1 MGGHETVDGM
11 RRLIAPSTDTA
22 WLALLC
28 SSRMSFALIFTAYSA
43 AIPLLKPEWG
53 LTASQAGLIQ
63 SAWHAGYLVSLCAIG
78 FLSDRYGAKRVF
90 LVSSAAA
97 SASALVFAV
106 FADGYASAALLYGM
120 TGLFSGGSYTPGLTL
135 IAERYASQQRGR
147 AMGYYLA
154 AASLGYAAA
163 LLLTGMLTPYFG
175 WRGAF
180 LVNAAGPFVG
190 TIIGWLAL
198 RHTPNL
204 VHDKT
209 STRSPLAPLPAVLKN
224 KPVMLAIWAY
234 AFHSWELMGLKAWL
248 PAFLAAAAL
257 AAGHTATEAASL
269 GAVLTA
275 IAYLGSMTGSVA
287 GGALS
292 DRKGRTWAI
301 LIMSCASLACSFSLG
316 WLMGLPLWVLVGVAA
331 FYSFAAIGD
340 SSVYSTAVT
349 ELVPP
354 HSVGAAYSVRS
365 VLGFGCGALAPWIF
379 GLVLDGTRA
388 EDVSERW
395 SWGLA
400 WSALGAGA
408 VLGPLMTWRLR
419 RMPEAAAM
427 AGGKA

>member
-1 MGGHETVDGM
+1 VTSV
-11 RRLIAPSTDTA
+11 PSVAEHRPSSDKA
-22 WLALLC
+22 WLTLLC
-28 SSRMSFALIFTAYSA
+28 SSRLAFALIFTAYSA
-43 AIPLLKPEWG
+43 AIPLLTPAWH

-63 SAWHAGYLVSLCAIG
+63 SAWHAGYLVSLFFIG

-90 LVSSAAA
+90 LVSSTAA
-97 SASALVFAV
+97 SASALVFAL
-106 FADGYASAALLYGM
+106 FADGYVSGALLYGM
-120 TGLFSGGSYTPGLTL
+120 TGLLSGGSYTPGLTL
-135 IAERYASQQRGR
+135 IAERFQPHRRGR

-154 AASLGYAAA
+154 AASLGYALA
-163 LLLTGMLTPYFG
+163 LLLTGLLTPHVG

-180 LVNAAGPFVG
+180 LVNAAGPFLG
-190 TIIGWLAL
+190 TVIAWLAL
-198 RHTPNL
+198 TGTPN
-204 VHDKT
+204 VIHG
-209 STRSPLAPLPAVLKN
+209 SGPRRSPFAPLPTVLNN

-257 AAGHTATEAASL
+257 AAGHSVTEAASL

-301 LIMSCASLACSFSLG
+301 LLMSCASLACSFSLG
-316 WLMGLPLWVLVGVAA
+316 WLMGLPLWLLVAVAA

-349 ELVPP
+349 ELVPAP
-354 HSVGAAYSVRS
+354 YVGAAYSVRS
-365 VLGFGCGALAPWIF
+365 VLGFGFGALAPWMF
-379 GLVLDGTRA
+379 GLVLDGTRLQGA
-388 EDVSERW
+388 SEQW

-400 WSALGAGA
+400 WTALGAGA
-408 VLGPLMTWRLR
+408 VLGPFMTWRLR
-419 RMPEAAAM
+419 RLPEAAAM

>member
-1 MGGHETVDGM
+1 VVTVRRDTASACRTTGG
-11 RRLIAPSTDTA
+11 SDTA
-22 WLALLC
+22 WLGLLC

-43 AIPLLKPEWG
+43 AIPLLTPAWS
-53 LTASQAGLIQ
+53 LSASQAGLIQ
-63 SAWHAGYLVSLCAIG
+63 SAWHAGYLVSLFVIG

-90 LVSSAAA
+90 LVSSTAA
-97 SASALVFAV
+97 SASAVVFAV
-106 FADGYASAALLYGM
+106 FADGYLSGALLYGM

-135 IAERYASQQRGR
+135 IAERYAPQRRGR

-154 AASLGYAAA
+154 AASLGYALA
-163 LLLTGMLTPYFG
+163 LLLTGMLTPYIG

-180 LVNAAGPFVG
+180 LVNATGPFLG
-190 TIIGWLAL
+190 TVLAWFAL
-198 RHTPNL
+198 RRTPNV
-204 VHDKT
+204 VHGT
-209 STRSPLAPLPAVLKN
+209 AHTRPPLAQVPAVLKN

-234 AFHSWELMGLKAWL
+234 AFHSWEIMGLKAWL

-257 AAGHTATEAASL
+257 AAGHSATEAASL

-275 IAYLGSMTGSVA
+275 IAYVGSMTGSVA

-301 LIMSCASLACSFSLG
+301 LLMSCASLACSFSLG
-316 WLMGLPLWVLVGVAA
+316 WMMGLPLWLLVAVAA

-349 ELVPP
+349 ELVPS
-354 HSVGAAYSVRS
+354 HDVGAAYSVRS
-365 VLGFGCGALAPWIF
+365 VLGFGFGALAPWIF

-388 EDVSERW
+388 EEVSERW

-400 WSALGAGA
+400 WTALGAGA

-419 RMPEAAAM
+419 RLPEAAAM